1 MKKIIILVS
10 FICLGNASA
19 APSSTQTSVDLYCD
33 TMVLAAIETGVHLAS
48 KTGAKDKNKKV
59 EEIESEMLK
68 LCKAT
73 PATGESKLVS
83 KMTPQEISIVSCVAM
98 AEGIYIAYI
107 TDQESYPKLK
117 RRREFASNACISN
130 SKAFLSDIYKH
141 GPDYAMA
148 KKY

>member
-1 MKKIIILVS
+1 
-10 FICLGNASA
+10 
-19 APSSTQTSVDLYCD
+19 
-33 TMVLAAIETGVHLAS
+33 MVLTAIETGVRLAS
-48 KTGAKDKNKKV
+48 KTGEKDKNKKI
-59 EEIESEMLK
+59 EEMESEMLK

-83 KMTPQEISIVSCVAM
+83 KMTPQEISIVSCLAM

-107 TDQESYPKLK
+107 TDQEPYSKLK
-117 RRREFASNACISN
+117 RRREFAGNACISN
-130 SKAFLSDIYKH
+130 SKAFLNDLHKL